1 MADQAHTFFRREV
14 HHSRGLSKGYA
25 EVGLYLEGGEQEDS
39 GEAAPVC
46 VNDVTL

>member
-1 MADQAHTFFRREV
+1 MTDQAHMLFRREV
-14 HHSRGLSKGYA
+14 HHSRSLSKGYA

-39 GEAAPVC
+39 GEGAPVC